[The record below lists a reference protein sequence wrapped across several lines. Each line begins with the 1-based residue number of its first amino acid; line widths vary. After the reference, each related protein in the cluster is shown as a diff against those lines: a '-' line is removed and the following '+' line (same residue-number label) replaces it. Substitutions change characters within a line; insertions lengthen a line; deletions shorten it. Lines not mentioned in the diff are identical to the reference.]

1 MVEEKKDL
9 LTSEGDYGRIDVSK
23 DVIAIIAG
31 LATVD
36 VEGVVGITYQVKSG
50 TYSLVQ
56 KDNFSKG
63 IDIKVSDDGV
73 TVSINLMTD
82 YEKGIYSVAKEVQK
96 RVKEMIEKMTGK
108 KVNRVDI
115 NVKGVK
121 IKEKREEQN
130 EG

>member
-96 RVKEMIEKMTGK
+96 KVKEMIEKMTGK

-115 NVKGVK
+115 NVTGVK

>member
-9 LTSEGDYGRIDVSK
+9 LTSEDDYGRIDVSK

-96 RVKEMIEKMTGK
+96 KVKEMIEKMTGK

-115 NVKGVK
+115 NVTGVK
-121 IKEKREEQN
+121 IKEKGEGQN

>member
-1 MVEEKKDL
+1 M
-9 LTSEGDYGRIDVSK
+9 
-23 DVIAIIAG
+23 
-31 LATVD
+31 
-36 VEGVVGITYQVKSG
+36 GITYQVKSG

-96 RVKEMIEKMTGK
+96 KVKEMIEKMTGK

-115 NVKGVK
+115 NVTGVK